1 MIKAKSNKLNKPEDG
16 NFGKVWNY
24 ICEYHELTECFNPGF
39 FNTLGANLMAG
50 DIIRMMEIK
59 DKRVLALYEGIILEV
74 QNTKTGHNVIFHP
87 LSEKITRFPEA
98 KIAPKKEEVA
108 PPEFISGTGSVTW
121 NLGKKAYII
130 SVGGKP
136 ICEIENKE
144 EAHAV
149 ARGDKPLPVLA

>member
-1 MIKAKSNKLNKPEDG
+1 MLKAKSNKLNKPEDG

-24 ICEYHELTECFNPGF
+24 ICEHHEIKECFNPGF
-39 FNTLGANLMAG
+39 FDPLGGNLMAG

-59 DKRVLALYEGIILEV
+59 NKRVLALYEGIILEV
-74 QNTKTGHNVIFHP
+74 QNTKTGHNVVFHP
-87 LSEKITRFPEA
+87 LSPKINRFPE
-98 KIAPKKEEVA
+98 PKTTPEKEKT
-108 PPEFISGTGSVTW
+108 PLPEFILGTGDVAW
-121 NLGKKAYII
+121 NLRKKAYIV
-130 SVGGKP
+130 SVNGKP